1 VKLVPPD
8 VELVGSDFHGGI
20 RDTGS
25 GYIILKRSVSEKFN
39 FLPVWARND
48 IGVTSLVRAQASL
61 QMAML
66 RSVLEG
72 DYAYGA
78 PARDDGACTFEAG
91 CRLST

>member
-8 VELVGSDFHGGI
+8 VEVVGSDFHGGI

-48 IGVTSLVRAQASL
+48 IG
-61 QMAML
+61 
-66 RSVLEG
+66 
-72 DYAYGA
+72 
-78 PARDDGACTFEAG
+78 
-91 CRLST
+91 